1 MIYKRILL
9 KLSGEAFAGEL
20 DRGID
25 RNTLLDIA
33 KRIVKVFDEGI
44 EIGIVV
50 GGGNF
55 WRGRDAQN
63 FDRVIA
69 DSIGMMA
76 TVMNSLALQ
85 EAFLSLGIESEI
97 MSAVEIPKLAHSISS
112 VKARRFLESGKIVI
126 FAGGTGSPFVS
137 TDTAA
142 AMRALEIKADAL
154 LKATLV
160 DGVYDKDPHKYP
172 DAVKYDFI
180 NYIKVIEDGL
190 KVIDLPAVSLC
201 RENSMPVHI
210 FSLAKKGSI
219 LAILNG
225 EPVGTIIGEEP

>member
-55 WRGRDAQN
+55 WRGRDALN
-63 FDRVIA
+63 FDRAIA

-85 EAFLSLGIESEI
+85 EVLLSLGIESEI

-112 VKARRFLESGKIVI
+112 VKARSFLESGKIVI

-180 NYIKVIEDGL
+180 NYIKVIQDGL

-201 RENSMPVHI
+201 RENAMPVHI

-225 EPVGTIIGEEP
+225 ESVGTIIGNEP